1 MYKETKKQRD
11 QRVEKILE
19 ALDRE
24 YGREYRCYL
33 NYETDWQL
41 LFAVIMSAQ
50 CTDARVNQVT
60 ETLYQKYRSLQD
72 FADADLK
79 EMEEDIHSTILVIK
93 NYDGEDLGRLR
104 ANLATYGIIKVRS
117 YEGSEGGVDT
127 LQIEVNAENGTVAY
141 SVEGEAASVSET
153 GLVTGLAAGK
163 ATVKAYLVEDETV
176 FDTIELDV
184 VDTIL
189 DTAVNPTVWDYEG
202 LYSATPTLTN
212 LEGQNGYATF
222 RGVKGKEYMMKAKV
236 LITNP
241 NATDTWSRVSLGH
254 VNEDNGAFH
263 GMMLSPGANFAAPK
277 TVVMDINASGE
288 VAWGETTD
296 RSQIWNHHG
305 LSSFDWTQPIELT
318 SVRSGDLYYYF
329 INGELFWME
338 SNYLDLTAV
347 DTLPAIL
354 VGQCKVD
361 VSEMSVTTDAE
372 EIGAFLSTDAA
383 KQTLYPTDP
392 AHVEI
397 TNLGKKVVF
406 SGADEGAAT
415 NPKDFGAKSIGD
427 AFTLPANKQATVSFD
442 LTVQSWGGTDGMPSL
457 VFNVNRYLNPVAESR
472 AYIISEFGAGFS
484 GWNNNADLPAGIGTG
499 VQPYADGVRIEVDQ
513 TYHVE
518 ATRLMTENGQDTR
531 IVISSGETV
540 LLDFTHNWQDGYSGI
555 AYGSF
560 LSRNLNC
567 TVDNIAISIAE

>member
-1 MYKETKKQRD
+1 MKRKTTLLTLLAASALLAACGPSGTSGTTTQTPSSTDESTNTATTPGETS
-11 QRVEKILE
+11 
-19 ALDRE
+19 
-24 YGREYRCYL
+24 
-33 NYETDWQL
+33 T
-41 LFAVIMSAQ
+41 S
-50 CTDARVNQVT
+50 TSTTVNRSIEIVT
-60 ETLYQKYRSLQD
+60 EPTSVFVTK
-72 FADADLK
+72 
-79 EMEEDIHSTILVIK
+79 
-93 NYDGEDLGRLR
+93 
-104 ANLATYGIIKVRS
+104 
-117 YEGSEGGVDT
+117 T
-127 LQIEVNAENGTVAY
+127 LQLEVNAENGTVAY

-212 LEGQNGYATF
+212 IEGQNGYATF
-222 RGVKGKEYMMKAKV
+222 RGIKGKEYMMKAKV

-241 NATDTWSRVSLGH
+241 NGTDTWSRVSLGH
-254 VNEDNGAFH
+254 VNEEKGTFH

-277 TVVMDINASGE
+277 TVVMDINAKGE

-354 VGQCKVD
+354 VGQCKID
-361 VSEMSVTTDAE
+361 VSEMSITTDAE

-406 SGADEGAAT
+406 SGADEGAST